1 MATHCSIRAW
11 RIPGTEEP
19 GGLQS
24 TGSQEWDTIP
34 PPKCLLFP
42 DEEKPI
48 FCLWIWGY
56 LSKPGPRWQEHRAF
70 ARGNNQSLRS
80 HVCDVGPCLSHH
92 LIFFPSCLMPWF
104 SSLLGG
110 LKSVRVHF
118 TGLSDSFPLK
128 RSLWAGGVRNLI
140 PNSPPPPPQDAA
152 KVCREFTAREQGE
165 VRFSAVAL
173 CKAA

>member
-1 MATHCSIRAW
+1 MFTFPRRRKWQPTPVFVLGESQGRRNLAGYSPRGRKSGTRYHHQNVYFSLMKRNRFSVSGFEGKRA
-11 RIPGTEEP
+11 
-19 GGLQS
+19 
-24 TGSQEWDTIP
+24 
-34 PPKCLLFP
+34 
-42 DEEKPI
+42 
-48 FCLWIWGY
+48 Y

-128 RSLWAGGVRNLI
+128 RSL
-140 PNSPPPPPQDAA
+140 
-152 KVCREFTAREQGE
+152 
-165 VRFSAVAL
+165 
-173 CKAA
+173 